1 MTPKIITVAALLWL
15 AACSPNSAAPLVATA
30 VEVTPP
36 RPGVPMQAAYLK
48 LRNNTETPIR
58 ITSAASPDFERVEL
72 HETVVEDGIAR
83 MRRVDQVI
91 IEPQAEIAFE
101 RGGLHLMLMRPTG
114 QSASGARIRLDFF
127 DGDRLLI
134 SVSAGQ
140 AER

>member
-1 MTPKIITVAALLWL
+1 MTPKIISLAALLWL
-15 AACSPNSAAPLVATA
+15 AACSPDTTAPLVATD

-36 RPGVPMQAAYLK
+36 RPGVSMQAAYLK
-48 LRNNTETPIR
+48 IRNNTQETVR

-72 HETVVEDGIAR
+72 HETVVENDIAR
-83 MRRVDQVI
+83 MRPVDQVI

-114 QSASGARIRLDFF
+114 RSSGDARVRLDFF

-134 SVSAGQ
+134 SVTARQ